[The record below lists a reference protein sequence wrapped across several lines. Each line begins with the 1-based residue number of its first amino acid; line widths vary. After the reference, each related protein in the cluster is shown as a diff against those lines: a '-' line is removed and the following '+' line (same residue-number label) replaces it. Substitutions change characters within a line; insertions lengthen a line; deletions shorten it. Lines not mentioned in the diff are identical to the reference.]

1 MGTAGG
7 KKARGLMLT
16 GRSASALQR
25 CSQGGK
31 KEDVRASPRAT
42 DSSGHPARAVSEEWP
57 DGGEGRG
64 QYV

>member
-7 KKARGLMLT
+7 KKARGLMLI
-16 GRSASALQR
+16 GRSALALQR

-31 KEDVRASPRAT
+31 KEDVRASPRAM
-42 DSSGHPARAVSEEWP
+42 DSSGHPVRAVSEEWP
-57 DGGEGRG
+57 DEDEGRR